1 MLYII
6 EWLLLILSTSLPSL
20 DIKFEKC
27 SDAIFGYSEGNGGR
41 YGRYDLSM
49 SYDDLWRVTSKSLDL
64 WRHTASHSP
73 RQYAGY
79 SLSYGYGTDDGTRF
93 RLSTIAETHYR
104 VENDTVGARRQTF
117 HRYQYDGSG
126 NLTHE
131 ESGHPVA
138 GGAVNWKSGE
148 RKLLWDAE
156 NRLKALDENGYVST
170 YVYDADGER
179 VVKQHGGNRGLYVNS
194 AGRDSLTETTA
205 FTLYVNPYVTWT
217 EGGKYVKH
225 VYMGGSRVASRLG
238 VAHLMGNNPIAA
250 LNGNLQEYSVL
261 DSTQKAVIVT
271 MYGTFG
277 IPYGGEDRTAV
288 LPYSNEPGNFLGD
301 FTDPGGLEGRQYF
314 YHPDHLGSSTVITD
328 GDGNVVQ
335 HIEYMPY
342 GEVFMEE
349 DNETWNTPYKFN
361 GKEYDGE
368 TGLYYYGARYL
379 DPKLCIWYGADP
391 KENDYPSISTYCYTL
406 GNPVKTIDPDGNSP
420 LTKFVK
426 AGMKISAKVGKD
438 GIKALGQASTYTQAV
453 SDISNDIN
461 TLFDSNSTVGE
472 RVIAGASIVSEALP
486 ISLNDAKS
494 IAKSGK
500 RFLNKLSERTIG
512 NTKKPYSKSRPKYGK
527 GQVENVWNNAK
538 ESEGK
543 VYDPNIGIEL
553 HWDITKPRKGQWD
566 MGHKPDAKYSDLHR
580 DCMDGKITKEEFL
593 HRYRDPNNY
602 RPELPINNRS
612 HKYE

>member
-1 MLYII
+1 MLRSSVY
-6 EWLLLILSTSLPSL
+6 
-20 DIKFEKC
+20 FMV
-27 SDAIFGYSEGNGGR
+27 SEGA
-41 YGRYDLSM
+41 M
-49 SYDDLWRVTSKSLDL
+49 
-64 WRHTASHSP
+64 
-73 RQYAGY
+73 
-79 SLSYGYGTDDGTRF
+79 
-93 RLSTIAETHYR
+93 
-104 VENDTVGARRQTF
+104 
-117 HRYQYDGSG
+117 
-126 NLTHE
+126 
-131 ESGHPVA
+131 
-138 GGAVNWKSGE
+138 
-148 RKLLWDAE
+148 
-156 NRLKALDENGYVST
+156 
-170 YVYDADGER
+170 
-179 VVKQHGGNRGLYVNS
+179 KQHGGNRGLYVNS
-194 AGRDSLTETTA
+194 AGRDSLTETQP
-205 FTLYVNPYVTWT
+205 FTVYACPYLTYDS
-217 EGGKYVKH
+217 EDRYIKH
-225 VYMGGSRVASRLG
+225 VYMGGERVVSKI
-238 VAHLMGNNPIAA
+238 GNANDIDRFYNA
-250 LNGNLQEYSVL
+250 ERVL
-261 DSTQKAVIVT
+261 PDSTCNSIYGAMTDAIRQRYSYMGVPCGIVDGPAA
-271 MYGTFG
+271 MRQGAAQAPIHQVAYE
-277 IPYGGEDRTAV
+277 GG
-288 LPYSNEPGNFLGD
+288 
-301 FTDPGGLEGRQYF
+301 QY
-314 YHPDHLGSSTVITD
+314 YYTLDHLGSTTLITD
-328 GDGNVVQ
+328 TARAAVQ
-335 HIEYMPY
+335 HIEYLPY

-349 DNETWNTPYKFN
+349 TGDTWNTPYKFN

-461 TLFDSNSTVGE
+461 TLFDSNSTVSE

-580 DCMDGKITKEEFL
+580 DYMDGKITKEEFL

-612 HKYE
+612 HK